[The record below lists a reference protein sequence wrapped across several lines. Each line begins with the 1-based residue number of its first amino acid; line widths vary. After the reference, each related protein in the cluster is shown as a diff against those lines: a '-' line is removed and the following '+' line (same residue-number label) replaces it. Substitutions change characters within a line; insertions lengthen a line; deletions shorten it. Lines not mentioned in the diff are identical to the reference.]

1 MAQTSMK
8 KKQSGNPKGRLKYL
22 ATEGSQTIRYVEDL
36 AEAIL
41 AKGSLTLAVWSFN
54 IFFETEYWPKN
65 NINLINRPVNQK
77 LYSIEKDSVLSS
89 LRIDTI

>member
-1 MAQTSMK
+1 MK

-41 AKGSLTLAVWSFN
+41 AKGSLTLAV
-54 IFFETEYWPKN
+54 
-65 NINLINRPVNQK
+65 
-77 LYSIEKDSVLSS
+77 
-89 LRIDTI
+89 